1 VGKPLPAIDLEIR
14 DGAGRVLGPGEPGV
28 IFVRGGQVAGEYRDS
43 GSALDVDGWFC
54 TRDLGWVDRDG
65 YVYLDGRVDDVIV
78 RGGENISPGEIETVL
93 LAHTAVSDAVAVAVP
108 SEEWGEAV
116 GAAVIVKLGTTVSAE
131 ELQQWVRERLRSSRV
146 PERILF
152 KEQLPYNEL
161 GKVLRREV
169 RAELAGTS

>member
-1 VGKPLPAIDLEIR
+1 M
-14 DGAGRVLGPGEPGV
+14 
-28 IFVRGGQVAGEYRDS
+28 
-43 GSALDVDGWFC
+43 
-54 TRDLGWVDRDG
+54 DRDG

-78 RGGENISPGEIETVL
+78 REGEHLAGGNKEAVL

-146 PERILF
+146 PERIYMF